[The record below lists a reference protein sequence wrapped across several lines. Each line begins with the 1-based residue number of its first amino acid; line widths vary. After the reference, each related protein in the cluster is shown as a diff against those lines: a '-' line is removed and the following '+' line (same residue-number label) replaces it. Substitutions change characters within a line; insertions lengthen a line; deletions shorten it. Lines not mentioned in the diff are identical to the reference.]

1 MHPMLVTQ
9 MHKLPVTPALRV
21 LPSSGLHKVLSPMYA
36 STTPAICIYKYI
48 KINLKKKSGVSK
60 VKGGGKEGKGGCWP
74 AVHTPGPAWR
84 KHPVCCPGSH
94 GGSAFVK
101 LHRSKFY
108 ALASTCYARSWVM
121 SLLPLTSTQAK
132 WFSESVELAHPLSH
146 RG

>member
-60 VKGGGKEGKGGCWP
+60 VNGGGKEGKGGCWP

-84 KHPVCCPGSH
+84 KHPG
-94 GGSAFVK
+94 
-101 LHRSKFY
+101 
-108 ALASTCYARSWVM
+108 
-121 SLLPLTSTQAK
+121 LLPRLPWGVCLCQASQEQVLRTREYMLCK
-132 WFSESVELAHPLSH
+132 KLSYVFAPSH
-146 RG
+146 IYPGEMVFRVS